1 MKILTSAQMRQAE
14 QDCTGLGIS
23 TSMLMENAG
32 HAVAHEIKRI
42 LASVQQKHII
52 VLVGPGNNGGDGLV
66 TARYLRDWGA
76 QVVVALLARR
86 SSDDANLMAVTQRGV
101 AIVDF
106 FGSGSPASLDLL
118 LSSSTD
124 AVIDAVFGTG
134 KVRSLRG
141 SIAGILEK
149 VSELKAQHPAL
160 RIIALDLPSGL
171 DADSGR
177 IDPHCLFA
185 DNTITLGFPKP
196 GLFQFP
202 GAERTGKISVVNIGI
217 VESLVDSVPDELLTN
232 EWAHSVLP
240 KRPLGA
246 NKGTFGRVMVVAGSI
261 NYVGAAYL
269 AGSAAM
275 RSGAGL
281 VTLAAPSS
289 LYPILASK
297 LTEVTHLPLPE
308 TVPGFA
314 AAEAAITVQR
324 ELKNCK
330 ALLIG
335 CGLGQHPSTM
345 RFVKSLL
352 LQKELPV
359 PVVVDADALN
369 LLAKIPHWWRK
380 LPENAILTPHPREFA
395 RLTGLSVDDIQ
406 SGRIDLAR
414 QKAQEW
420 HQTVVLKG
428 AYTVVASRDGKC
440 RVAPFANPALA
451 SAGTG
456 DILAGVIAGL
466 LAQGLP
472 APDAAACGV
481 YLHGMAG
488 EMVKDW
494 MGDAGMIASDLLP
507 ELPLSIKK
515 LKQISAA

>member
-1 MKILTSAQMRQAE
+1 
-14 QDCTGLGIS
+14 
-23 TSMLMENAG
+23 
-32 HAVAHEIKRI
+32 
-42 LASVQQKHII
+42 
-52 VLVGPGNNGGDGLV
+52 V
-66 TARYLRDWGA
+66 TARYLHDWGA
-76 QVVVALLARR
+76 PVVMVLLARR
-86 SSDDANLMAVTQRGV
+86 HGDDANLEAVSRRGV
-101 AIVDF
+101 AIVDCS
-106 FGSGSPASLDLL
+106 GSGNLASLDW
-118 LSSSTD
+118 LSLSPD

-134 KVRSLRG
+134 KVRPLRG
-141 SIAGILEK
+141 TIARMFEE
-149 VSELKAQHPAL
+149 VSAFKAQHHDL

-177 IDPHCLFA
+177 VDPHCLFA
-185 DNTITLGFPKP
+185 DNTVTLGFPKP

-240 KRPLGA
+240 RRPLGA

-297 LTEVTHLPLPE
+297 MTEVTHLPLPE
-308 TVPGFA
+308 IVPGFA
-314 AAEAAITVQR
+314 AAEAAVTVQR

-335 CGLGQHPSTM
+335 CGLGQHPSTV

-352 LQKELPV
+352 LQKELPA

-369 LLAKIPHWWRK
+369 ILAMIPNWWRK
-380 LPENAILTPHPREFA
+380 LPGDAILTPHPSEFA
-395 RLTGLSVDDIQ
+395 RLTGLSADEIQ
-406 SGRIDLAR
+406 SGRIELAR
-414 QKAQEW
+414 QKAREW
-420 HQTVVLKG
+420 KKTVVLKG
-428 AYTVVASRDGKC
+428 AYTVVASRDGEC
-440 RVAPFANPALA
+440 RVAPFTNPGLA

-456 DILAGVIAGL
+456 DVLAGVIAAL
-466 LAQGLP
+466 LSQGLP
-472 APDAAACGV
+472 ASDAAACGV
-481 YLHGMAG
+481 YLHGTAG
-488 EMVKDW
+488 EMVKDRL
-494 MGDAGMIASDLLP
+494 GDTGMIASDLLP
-507 ELPLSIKK
+507 ELPLCIKR